1 MGKKYLKLSE
11 FTIEGKFLGLLSNK
25 RQKNSHLQLQ
35 IESGDVE
42 IKLPKNL
49 RPQTSEDLMIGGDIR
64 VLGVS
69 KLHTKTRKIKLK
81 AHQIL
86 SISDD
91 NHQQQI
97 NPVNKAKIL
106 VCQKSSCRKRG
117 GKGFLSEI
125 EKTLC
130 DRGLKELVDI
140 EHTGCLKHCHGAP
153 SCVFQV
159 GKKQYKKMHPE
170 AIVKILLQ
178 EKNSHSSPETNHCSK
193 NNIS

>member
-1 MGKKYLKLSE
+1 MGKKYLRLSE
-11 FTIEGKFLGLLSNK
+11 FTIEGKFLGLLQNK
-25 RQKNSHLQLQ
+25 HQKNSCLQLK

-49 RPQTSEDLMIGGDIR
+49 RPQMSELLIPGEDIR

-69 KLHTKTRKIKLK
+69 KLHAKTGKIKLK
-81 AHQIL
+81 AHQVL
-86 SISDD
+86 SISND
-91 NHQQQI
+91 NPEQI
-97 NPVNKAKIL
+97 TPAKKAKIL

-117 GKGFLSEI
+117 GRGLLSNI

-130 DRGLKELVDI
+130 DRGLNELVDI
-140 EHTGCLKHCHGAP
+140 EHTGCLKHCNSAP

-170 AIVKILLQ
+170 AIVNILLK
-178 EKNSHSSPETNHCSK
+178 EKNSHISQETSHCSEK
-193 NNIS
+193 NIS

>member
-1 MGKKYLKLSE
+1 MQLK
-11 FTIEGKFLGLLSNK
+11 
-25 RQKNSHLQLQ
+25 

-49 RPQTSEDLMIGGDIR
+49 RPQMSELLIPGEDIR

-69 KLHTKTRKIKLK
+69 KLHAKTGKIKLK
-81 AHQIL
+81 AHQVL
-86 SISDD
+86 SISND
-91 NHQQQI
+91 NPQQI
-97 NPVNKAKIL
+97 TPANKAKIL

-117 GKGFLSEI
+117 GRGLLSNI

-130 DRGLKELVDI
+130 DRGLNELVDI
-140 EHTGCLKHCHGAP
+140 EHTGCLKHCNSAP

-170 AIVKILLQ
+170 AIVDILLK
-178 EKNSHSSPETNHCSK
+178 ENNSHISPEKSHCSDK
-193 NNIS
+193 NIS

>member
-1 MGKKYLKLSE
+1 MGKKYLRLSE
-11 FTIEGKFLGLLSNK
+11 FTIEGKFLGILPNK
-25 RQKNSHLQLQ
+25 RKKNSYLQLQ

-49 RPQTSEDLMIGGDIR
+49 FSQMSDFLISGENIR

-69 KLHTKTRKIKLK
+69 KLHAKTGKIKLK
-81 AHQIL
+81 AHQIS

-91 NHQQQI
+91 NNQQI

-140 EHTGCLKHCHGAP
+140 EHTGCLKHCHSAP

-170 AIVKILLQ
+170 AIVNILLK
-178 EKNSHSSPETNHCSK
+178 EKNSHISPETNHCSK
-193 NNIS
+193 KNIS